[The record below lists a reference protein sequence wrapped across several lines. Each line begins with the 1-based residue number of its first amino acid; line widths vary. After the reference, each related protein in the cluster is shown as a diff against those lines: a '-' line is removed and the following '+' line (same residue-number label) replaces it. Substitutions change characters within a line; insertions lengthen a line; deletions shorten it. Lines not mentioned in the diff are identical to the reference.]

1 MKTLSLLLYILIL
14 QHLPSSDHAGCIFKW
29 IRKIRSGV
37 ASVCLEHCGRN
48 INIEKQADFGK
59 GHGIS
64 LGTNSNLGIRCRV
77 RGPLEIGD
85 NVMMG
90 PDVEILTNAHKIEST
105 EIEMIYQGDL
115 PPRKVRIEND
125 VWIGMRSIIMP
136 GVTIGQGSVI
146 GAGAVV
152 TKDVPPYCIVAG
164 VPAKVIKQRKR
175 N

>member
-1 MKTLSLLLYILIL
+1 MKTLSLLLYILLL
-14 QHLPSSDHAGCIFKW
+14 QHLPSSDHNGFIFRW
-29 IRKIRSGV
+29 IRKIRSSV
-37 ASVCLEHCGRN
+37 AGLCLDYCGKN
-48 INIEKQADFGK
+48 ANIEQRADFGK

-64 LGTNSNLGIRCRV
+64 LGANSNLGIRCRV

-90 PDVEILTNAHKIEST
+90 PDVEILTNAHNIDRT
-105 EIEMIYQGDL
+105 DIEMIFQGDQQ
-115 PPRKVRIEND
+115 PRGVHIGND

-146 GAGAVV
+146 GAGSVV

-164 VPAKVIKQRKR
+164 VPAKVIKQRK
-175 N
+175 